1 MNPCCRV
8 CIRALTTSDFLT
20 STNLTVKSKSD
31 LRTSHGQRRK
41 CRHSRQW
48 PCNSLSTTSAA
59 FVNGKNTA
67 FANTMYVASFSIYIP
82 SALALVSQW
91 QIFLLLKRSSSAE
104 GEKHLC
110 LTNRASVSPSCQSIF
125 LCSLSL
131 TVITDTVVTFS
142 QSREI
147 RNNNTRKQK
156 WISKRN
162 RTVQSEY
169 LTRFFFC
176 QPTFIK
182 KKH

>member
-31 LRTSHGQRRK
+31 LMTSHGHV
-41 CRHSRQW
+41 HSRQW

-169 LTRFFFC
+169 LTRFFFL
-176 QPTFIK
+176 PTHIY
-182 KKH
+182 